1 MKWENVTSCPLC
13 GGDSASFYGQGRAP
27 IINDPRILGG
37 ASLAVV
43 TTYAVCNACGLI
55 FQIGRLTE
63 DSMTEYYSSGYYR
76 ASLGVPQEKI
86 DAQELER
93 GQRIAQYITAGS
105 HLDIGCS
112 RGYLLNETKLKGCK
126 VFGVEPYA
134 EYVTQDVPTC
144 QYLHQVNGQ
153 FDNVT
158 MIHALEHVYDLR
170 WYARKIISL
179 LSPGGK
185 LVIEVPSDQSPGG
198 PMRLPHVYHFQP
210 PVIHRLFD
218 GLKVELFELT
228 PHNLF
233 VLRKPL

>member
-1 MKWENVTSCPLC
+1 MNWETVQACPMC
-13 GGDSASFYGQGRAP
+13 GDDRATFYGQGHAP
-27 IINDPRILGG
+27 IISDPRVLGG

-43 TTYAVCNACGLI
+43 TTYAVCTACGLI
-55 FQIGRLTE
+55 FQAGRLTE
-63 DSMTEYYSSGYYR
+63 QSMSEYYSSGYYR

-93 GQRIAQYITAGS
+93 GQRIAQYITSGS

-112 RGYLLNETKLKGCK
+112 RGYLLAETKRKGCK

-134 EYVTQDVPTC
+134 EYVTEQVPTC
-144 QYLHQVNGQ
+144 RSLNQVKGLFN
-153 FDNVT
+153 NIS

-170 WYARKIISL
+170 WYARTIISL
-179 LSPGGK
+179 LAPGGK
-185 LVIEVPSDQSPGG
+185 LIIEVPSDQSPGG
-198 PMRLPHVYHFQP
+198 PLRLPHVYHFQP

-218 GLKVELFELT
+218 GLKVELFDMT